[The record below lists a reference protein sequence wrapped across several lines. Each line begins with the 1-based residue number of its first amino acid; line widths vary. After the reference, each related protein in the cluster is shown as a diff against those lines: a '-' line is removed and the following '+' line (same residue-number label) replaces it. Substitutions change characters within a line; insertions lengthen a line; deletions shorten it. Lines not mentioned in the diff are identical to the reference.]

1 MFSSSGPLKGRNV
14 QLLKMVIMYNESM
27 YFSVSYVLD
36 DLRTFLHYSFD
47 LIWPVFLTA
56 QKLLKSSAVLV
67 I

>member
-1 MFSSSGPLKGRNV
+1 
-14 QLLKMVIMYNESM
+14 MVIMYNESM